1 MIAGPSEA
9 HEESCPR
16 CSQWEPV
23 EMYSVHSVP
32 PGSKNLDPWIFCRC
46 ANAKSKWPCVWS
58 GTETIPKS
66 KPIGNLYSASL
77 YLYRAQHAWKVP
89 SSEISRDLPETCWT
103 SLLVLFY
110 RKQQGWHGQGNIW
123 GPSGVVWTMLWE
135 RISVSHEHLLS
146 CCASWSIRYVPP
158 YVGTLWDR
166 PSVLFIEA
174 WSCSTWQSRETP
186 HLRGDC
192 EATPHI

>member
-110 RKQQGWHGQGNIW
+110 RKQQGWHGQGTLIGCNCAFKA
-123 GPSGVVWTMLWE
+123 E
-135 RISVSHEHLLS
+135 RWFPNPTAWFYDLVHLISANYSCPRQCILSSRKQNEHYT
-146 CCASWSIRYVPP
+146 SIIAQWP
-158 YVGTLWDR
+158 YYIQ
-166 PSVLFIEA
+166 P
-174 WSCSTWQSRETP
+174 TW
-186 HLRGDC
+186 C
-192 EATPHI
+192 